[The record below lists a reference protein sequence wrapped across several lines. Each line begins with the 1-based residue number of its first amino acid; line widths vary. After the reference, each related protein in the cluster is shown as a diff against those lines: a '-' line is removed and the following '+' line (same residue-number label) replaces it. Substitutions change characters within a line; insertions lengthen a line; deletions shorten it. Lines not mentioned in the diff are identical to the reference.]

1 MLWSPKGSLTRR
13 LSTIVGSELRTR
25 YSVLYIRV
33 GCMTCCVRKRSC
45 MSSRKFAPPA
55 PACRVCHSSHVPCLA
70 LCLLS
75 VLHFHWLISSV
86 SIAIS
91 GIYTSALSPFL
102 LSFFQLGFTT
112 FMFTDKQ
119 IFPYWDLLVC
129 TVYCLV
135 CCYIHAGSAL
145 LCTRR

>member
-1 MLWSPKGSLTRR
+1 
-13 LSTIVGSELRTR
+13 
-25 YSVLYIRV
+25 
-33 GCMTCCVRKRSC
+33 

-102 LSFFQLGFTT
+102 CLFFSLVLLPLCLPTSKFFRIGIYLYALFT
-112 FMFTDKQ
+112 
-119 IFPYWDLLVC
+119 V
-129 TVYCLV
+129 
-135 CCYIHAGSAL
+135 
-145 LCTRR
+145 